1 MLDIKYILNNAEA
14 VKQNAI
20 NRHVT
25 CNIDKLIS
33 LYSEK
38 NRLQQEIDRLRSR
51 RNQLSG
57 KIKSTSNDERPAL
70 IEESK
75 QIKDALSDMEPK
87 LTDLAR
93 RFAEEHN
100 KVPNMTH
107 PASPIGKD
115 DSENLEIR
123 RHGEPTRFSFQPK
136 DHIQLGKELDII
148 DFESANKVSG
158 SKFYYLKNEAVL
170 LEFALVK
177 HAMDMLIREG
187 FTLIETPDLARNRIL
202 EGIGYHPRGE
212 ETQVYSVENTDLS
225 LIGTA
230 EITLGGIYADTII
243 DEDQLPIKLAGIS
256 HCFRTEAGSYGQ
268 FSKGLYRVHQFTKV
282 EMFAYTLPDRSEQ
295 MHDYMVEM
303 EERFFKSLHIP
314 FRTVDICTGDLG
326 GPAYRKYDLEAWMPG
341 RPGETEGE
349 QGNWGEITSTSNC
362 TDYQSRRLNIKYRPD
377 GGGKTQYIHMLNGT
391 AVAVSRALIAILEN
405 FQQQDGSVI
414 IPEALRAYVGK
425 DVIRRAR

>member
-1 MLDIKYILNNAEA
+1 MIDIKYIIHNEEA
-14 VKQNAI
+14 VKQNVI
-20 NRHVT
+20 HRHAR
-25 CNIDKLIS
+25 CNIDELVS
-33 LYSEK
+33 LYAEK
-38 NRLQQEIDRLRSR
+38 NKLQYEIDQLRSR

-57 KIKSTSNDERPAL
+57 KINSASNDIRLDL

-75 QIKDALSDMEPK
+75 QIKEALLMVEPK
-87 LTDLAR
+87 LAEITH
-93 RFAEEHN
+93 RFTEEHG

-123 RHGEPTRFSFQPK
+123 RYCEPTQFSFKPK
-136 DHIQLGKELDII
+136 DHIQLGKDLDII

-170 LEFALVK
+170 LEFALIK
-177 HAMDMLIREG
+177 HAMDLLIKEG

-202 EGIGYHPRGE
+202 EGIGYNPRGE
-212 ETQVYSVENTDLS
+212 ETQVYSIENTDLS

-243 DEDQLPIKLAGIS
+243 DKDQLPVKLAGIS
-256 HCFRTEAGSYGQ
+256 HCFRTEAGAYGQ

-282 EMFAYTLPDRSEQ
+282 EMFAYTLPDQSEQ

-303 EERFFKSLHIP
+303 EERFFKSLNIP
-314 FRTVDICTGDLG
+314 FRIVDICTGDMG

-341 RPGETEGE
+341 RPSDKEGE
-349 QGNWGEITSTSNC
+349 HGNWGEVTSTSNC
-362 TDYQSRRLNIKYRPD
+362 TDYQSRRLNIKYRPTA
-377 GGGKTQYIHMLNGT
+377 GGKTEYIHMLNGT
-391 AVAVSRALIAILEN
+391 AVAIPRALIAILEN
-405 FQQQDGSVI
+405 YQQKDGSVV
-414 IPEALRAYVGK
+414 IPEVLRTYMGK
-425 DVIRRAR
+425 DRINR